1 MQNQIFKNK
10 TYKDILVSAQIGLVK
25 VIETYTSAGV
35 LLVFTAG
42 GWLVFS
48 CGQNYVNWNSNIKT
62 FLQMLKP
69 GGQNQPVRCLAFYET
84 PASQKM

>member
-42 GWLVFS
+42 G
-48 CGQNYVNWNSNIKT
+48 
-62 FLQMLKP
+62 
-69 GGQNQPVRCLAFYET
+69 
-84 PASQKM
+84 